1 MNFIFALDR
10 QFFFFINHL
19 PHTELTDLVGKLF
32 SGVGTSIIL
41 WGIVGLVVFVR
52 EEKKHPSFFVP
63 LFLSLLS
70 SWTIVELLMKPLLG
84 RHRPVIEMGALLV
97 TQASGYSFPSSHAAL
112 SWAFATVF
120 SAYEPRWRWMFIAV
134 ASIVSLSR
142 VYLGVH
148 FPIDIFAGAVLG
160 WVIGHVSLIILS
172 GMRTLQKGSRGQFD
186 IRQTK
191 KSRASSRRSKT
202 VSS

>member
-1 MNFIFALDR
+1 MDRIIALDHSI
-10 QFFFFINHL
+10 FSFINHL

-41 WGIVGLVVFVR
+41 WGIVGFVVFVR

-63 LFLSLLS
+63 LFLSLLF
-70 SWTIVELLMKPLLG
+70 SWTIVELIMKPLLG
-84 RHRPVIEMGALLV
+84 RHRPVIEMGAFLV

-120 SAYEPRWRWMFIAV
+120 SAYEPKLRWMFILV

-148 FPIDIFAGAVLG
+148 FPIDILVGAVLG
-160 WVIGHVSLIILS
+160 WVIGHVALSILS
-172 GMRTLQKGSRGQFD
+172 GMRTMQKGWRGQSD

-191 KSRASSRRSKT
+191 KNRASSRTSKT
-202 VSS
+202 VSP